1 MNITPQMLVDMRAC
15 REARNWFVA
24 MFPAGTDLRT
34 AWAACPRDDWR
45 IYFALRQ
52 MSKERVVAFGWW
64 CAGQAFRYAA
74 IGAPVLT
81 QFAGNV
87 TPQNWREAYATAH
100 AVNASDA
107 ADAAAYASASALA
120 TNVADANHVAFYASE
135 SAAHADAATRAEHAR
150 WCAKVLFAQL
160 AEQEPT

>member
-15 REARNWFVA
+15 REARNWFA
-24 MFPAGTDLRT
+24 ATFPNGASLRE

-74 IGAPVLT
+74 IGAPALT
-81 QFAGNV
+81 QFSGNV
-87 TPQNWREAYATAH
+87 TPQNWREAYA
-100 AVNASDA
+100 
-107 ADAAAYASASALA
+107 
-120 TNVADANHVAFYASE
+120 
-135 SAAHADAATRAEHAR
+135 AAHAAIAAHTAATRATFTPYATYAAHAAR
-150 WCAKVLFAQL
+150 AAAHAAVSVRSSPDNQRTAHSRVD
-160 AEQEPT
+160 